1 MDEVTLARTPR
12 LVDELTGLQRQLAR
26 SLEAALA
33 EVDLTLDQWRALRAL
48 NEGPDAT
55 MGALTER
62 LQTPP
67 PSTTRLV
74 DGLVDRALVYRRPSD
89 VDRRRIEAALSDAG
103 RRLLVQAE
111 AAAAQHERRVRDA
124 LAADLRRMAAVI
136 DALMEAP
143 ATR

>member
-1 MDEVTLARTPR
+1 MDEPTAVGTPR

-48 NEGPDAT
+48 DEGPEAT
-55 MGALTER
+55 MGVLTDR

-89 VDRRRIEAALSDAG
+89 VDRRRIEAALSEAG
-103 RRLLVQAE
+103 RRLLAQAE
-111 AAAAQHERRVRDA
+111 AIAALHERRVRDA
-124 LAADLRRMAAVI
+124 LAGDLRRMAAAI
-136 DALMEAP
+136 DAP